1 MNAVTPPSI
10 PSCTRPS
17 ARNPPDGITWDSMG
31 IYGCQRDYV
40 STKWAKTGVSSRF
53 HPRLKARFTSK
64 NRISQ
69 KKTREKQAKTGEK
82 RVRQSVSRVLYASKG
97 CVVIIHLGCP
107 LPDTSSNLPRRRPG
121 NRSYAASIW
130 SCSRRGLP
138 CHCRYRQR
146 GALLP
151 HPFTLTLTGG
161 LLSVALSLESP
172 PPDVIRRRASVE
184 PGLSSP
190 ACAGA
195 ITRLSDPVADY
206 GESGPRSSAAWARHT
221 A

>member
-1 MNAVTPPSI
+1 MGQTG
-10 PSCTRPS
+10 CFRPLS
-17 ARNPPDGITWDSMG
+17 PA
-31 IYGCQRDYV
+31 
-40 STKWAKTGVSSRF
+40 
-53 HPRLKARFTSK
+53 LKG
-64 NRISQ
+64 RIFI
-69 KKTREKQAKTGEK
+69 KKREKVAKKQDQGQTVCKPGS
-82 RVRQSVSRVLYASKG
+82 VRIQRMA
-97 CVVIIHLGCP
+97 VIIHLGCP

-121 NRSYAASIW
+121 NRPCAASIW

-138 CHCRYRQR
+138 CHCRYRQC

-151 HPFTLTLTGG
+151 HPFTLTLSGG

-195 ITRLSDPVADY
+195 ITRLSDPK
-206 GESGPRSSAAWARHT
+206 S
-221 A
+221 

>member
-1 MNAVTPPSI
+1 
-10 PSCTRPS
+10 
-17 ARNPPDGITWDSMG
+17 MG
-31 IYGCQRDYV
+31 QTGCYSRFLQCL
-40 STKWAKTGVSSRF
+40 KTG
-53 HPRLKARFTSK
+53 
-64 NRISQ
+64 ISQ
-69 KKTREKQAKTGEK
+69 KSGKKLEKAKNQGQTVCKPG
-82 RVRQSVSRVLYASKG
+82 SVHIQTMA
-97 CVVIIHLGCP
+97 VIIHLGCP

-121 NRSYAASIW
+121 NRPCAASIW

-151 HPFTLTLTGG
+151 HPFTLTLSGG

-195 ITRLSDPVADY
+195 ITRLSDPK
-206 GESGPRSSAAWARHT
+206 S
-221 A
+221 

>member
-1 MNAVTPPSI
+1 MGVNGIILILNGPNRVFPAAFSRAKRQDFHEKAGK
-10 PSCTRPS
+10 SCKKAGNQGQTVCKPGSVR
-17 ARNPPDGITWDSMG
+17 I
-31 IYGCQRDYV
+31 QRM
-40 STKWAKTGVSSRF
+40 A
-53 HPRLKARFTSK
+53 
-64 NRISQ
+64 
-69 KKTREKQAKTGEK
+69 
-82 RVRQSVSRVLYASKG
+82 
-97 CVVIIHLGCP
+97 VIIHLGCP

-121 NRSYAASIW
+121 NRPCAASIW

-151 HPFTLTLTGG
+151 HPFTLTLSGG

-195 ITRLSDPVADY
+195 ITRLSDPK
-206 GESGPRSSAAWARHT
+206 S
-221 A
+221 

>member
-1 MNAVTPPSI
+1 
-10 PSCTRPS
+10 
-17 ARNPPDGITWDSMG
+17 MG
-31 IYGCQRDYV
+31 QNGCFQPLSPALKGRICIK
-40 STKWAKTGVSSRF
+40 SGKKLQKTGNQGQTVYKPGSV
-53 HPRLKARFTSK
+53 
-64 NRISQ
+64 RIQ
-69 KKTREKQAKTGEK
+69 RMA
-82 RVRQSVSRVLYASKG
+82 
-97 CVVIIHLGCP
+97 VIIHLGCP

-121 NRSYAASIW
+121 NRPCAASIW

-151 HPFTLTLTGG
+151 HPFSLTLSGG

-195 ITRLSDPVADY
+195 ITQLSDPK
-206 GESGPRSSAAWARHT
+206 S
-221 A
+221 